1 MKLKIVFLTV
11 LMLLGCVTAGAEKKE
26 NAGKPCMEFPVMVWD
41 FGTIE
46 ESRGPVSHSFEV
58 INSGDAPLVILNAS
72 ASCGCTRPEYPK
84 KPIQAGKKDRIKVTY
99 NPAGRPGEFTKN
111 VTVRSNDKR
120 HKRVTLKIKGFVNP
134 AKK

>member
-26 NAGKPCMEFPVMVWD
+26 NTGKPCMEFPVMVWD

-99 NPAGRPGEFTKN
+99 NPAGRPGEFAKN

>member
-26 NAGKPCMEFPVMVWD
+26 IAGKPCMEFPVMVWD

-111 VTVRSNDKR
+111 VTVRSNDKL

>member
-1 MKLKIVFLTV
+1 MPPRHPQR
-11 LMLLGCVTAGAEKKE
+11 LGV
-26 NAGKPCMEFPVMVWD
+26 VWLHP
-41 FGTIE
+41 
-46 ESRGPVSHSFEV
+46 SRISQ
-58 INSGDAPLVILNAS
+58 
-72 ASCGCTRPEYPK
+72 

-134 AKK
+134 AKNDAEVVTTRLI